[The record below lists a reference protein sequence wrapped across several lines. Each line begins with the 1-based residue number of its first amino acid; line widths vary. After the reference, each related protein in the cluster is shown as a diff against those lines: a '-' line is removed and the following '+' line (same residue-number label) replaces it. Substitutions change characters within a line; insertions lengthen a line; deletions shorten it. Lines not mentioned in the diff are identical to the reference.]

1 MNKIFYTN
9 FDSKIGKI
17 FIASSDR
24 GLSRISLT
32 AGGEG
37 EEDFFAWIKKHYPS
51 YERVENYEQ
60 NERTVKQLVS
70 YLDGTLKDFTIAL
83 DMKGTD
89 FQISVWKNL
98 REIPYG
104 EIRTYKDI
112 AKKIGNPKA
121 SRAVGGANR
130 ANPFPVVI
138 PCHRVIGADGKLTGY
153 AGKAGGNL
161 YLKEKLLRLE
171 GYSGKLK

>member
-9 FDSKIGKI
+9 FASKIGKI

-24 GLSRISLT
+24 GLCRISLT
-32 AGGEG
+32 GGGEG
-37 EEDFFAWIKKHYPS
+37 EEDFFAWIKKYYPS

-60 NERTVKQLVS
+60 NEMVVKQLIS
-70 YLDGTLKDFTIAL
+70 YLDGKLKDFALEL

-89 FQISVWKNL
+89 FQVSVWTSLLK
-98 REIPYG
+98 IPYG

-112 AKKIGNPKA
+112 AEQIKKPKA

-130 ANPFPVVI
+130 ANPFPIVV
-138 PCHRVIGADGKLTGY
+138 PCHRVIGTDGKLTGY
-153 AGKAGGNL
+153 AGKTGL
-161 YLKEKLLRLE
+161 PLKEKLLRLE